1 MDRQTLKTYVDR
13 ILVFLCRVEDVI
25 LVILLSTMIGM
36 AAFQI
41 LFRNLF
47 EAGIVWGDI
56 LVRILVLWLGLV
68 GAMVATRTDKHIR
81 IDIINRYL
89 PDGVKPFVETAVKL
103 FSAAVCAIVS
113 YYSLQ
118 FVLSELTHGGL
129 AFWKV
134 PVWVC
139 EAIIPV
145 SFAVIALRYF
155 FMSLKNIS
163 TMVNLN
169 R

>member
-1 MDRQTLKTYVDR
+1 MDRQTLKTYVER
-13 ILVFLCRVEDVI
+13 ILVFLCRIEDAI
-25 LVILLSTMIGM
+25 LVLLLSTMIGL

-47 EAGIVWGDI
+47 DAGLVWGDV

-68 GAMVATRTDKHIR
+68 GAMVATRKDKHIR

-89 PDGVKPFVETAVKL
+89 PDGLKPIVEVTVQL
-103 FSAAVCAIVS
+103 FSATVCAFVA

-118 FVLSELTHGGL
+118 FVLSEFTHGGL
-129 AFWKV
+129 VFWKV

-163 TMVNLN
+163 TLVNLN

>member
-1 MDRQTLKTYVDR
+1 MEDF
-13 ILVFLCRVEDVI
+13 ILVV
-25 LVILLSTMIGM
+25 LLSTMIGM

-47 EAGIVWGDI
+47 DAGIVWGDV

-68 GAMVATRTDKHIR
+68 GAMVATRKDKHIR
-81 IDIINRYL
+81 IDIINRYVPVSL
-89 PDGVKPFVETAVKL
+89 KPIVETAVKL
-103 FSAAVCAIVS
+103 FSAAVCALVAYS
-113 YYSLQ
+113 SLQ
-118 FVLSELTHGGL
+118 FVLAELTLGEL

-155 FMSLKNIS
+155 CMSLKNIAK
-163 TMVNLN
+163 MVNLN

>member
-13 ILVFLCRVEDVI
+13 ILVFLCRVEDFI

-47 EAGIVWGDI
+47 DAGIVWGDI
-56 LVRILVLWLGLV
+56 LVRILVLWIGLV
-68 GAMVATRTDKHIR
+68 GAMVATRKDKHIR

-89 PDGVKPFVETAVKL
+89 PLSVKRIVEVAVKL
-103 FSAAVCAIVS
+103 FSAAVCAIVA

-118 FVLSELTHGGL
+118 FVLAELTDGGL

-134 PVWVC
+134 PAWLC

-155 FMSLKNIS
+155 FMSLRSIS

-169 R
+169 Q

>member
-1 MDRQTLKTYVDR
+1 MNRQTLKTYVDR
-13 ILVFLCRVEDVI
+13 ILVFLSRVEDVI

-36 AAFQI
+36 AVFQI

-47 EAGIVWGDI
+47 DAGIVWGDV

-89 PDGVKPFVETAVKL
+89 PVGVKPIVEAAVKL
-103 FSAAVCAIVS
+103 FSAAVCAIVC

-129 AFWKV
+129 AFWRV

-145 SFAVIALRYF
+145 SFAIIALRYF

-163 TMVNLN
+163 TLVNLN

>member
-1 MDRQTLKTYVDR
+1 
-13 ILVFLCRVEDVI
+13 VEDVI

-47 EAGIVWGDI
+47 DAGIVWGDI

-81 IDIINRYL
+81 INIINRYL
-89 PDGVKPFVETAVKL
+89 PVGVKPIVEAAVKL

>member
-13 ILVFLCRVEDVI
+13 ILVILSRVEDVI

-47 EAGIVWGDI
+47 DAGIVWGDI
-56 LVRILVLWLGLV
+56 LVRLLVLWLGLV

-89 PDGVKPFVETAVKL
+89 PAGVKPIAEAAVKL

-163 TMVNLN
+163 TLVNLN

>member
-47 EAGIVWGDI
+47 DAGIVWGDV

-68 GAMVATRTDKHIR
+68 GAMVATRKDKHIR

-89 PDGVKPFVETAVKL
+89 PDGVKPIVEVAVKF
-103 FSAAVCAIVS
+103 FSAVVCAIVS

-134 PVWVC
+134 PVWAC

-163 TMVNLN
+163 TLVNLN

>member
-1 MDRQTLKTYVDR
+1 MDRQTHKIYVDR
-13 ILVFLCRVEDVI
+13 ILVFLSRVEDVI

-47 EAGIVWGDI
+47 DAGIVWGDI

-89 PDGVKPFVETAVKL
+89 PVGVKPIVEAAVKL

>member
-1 MDRQTLKTYVDR
+1 MDRQTLITYVDR
-13 ILVFLCRVEDVI
+13 ILVYLYRVEDAI
-25 LVILLSTMIGM
+25 LVILLSAMIGL

-41 LFRNLF
+41 LIRNLF
-47 EAGIVWGDI
+47 DVGIVWGDV
-56 LVRILVLWLGLV
+56 LVRILVLWVGLV
-68 GAMVATRTDKHIR
+68 GAMVATRKDNHIR

-89 PDGVKPFVETAVKL
+89 PDGLKPIVETAVKF
-103 FSAAVCAIVS
+103 FSAAVCAIVA

-118 FVLSELTHGGL
+118 FVLSELSHGGL

-134 PVWVC
+134 PAWVC